1 MTSKLL
7 PEGTVNY
14 NELNDLCMIVI
25 AGFDIGGEG
34 RYRYTVRRMYEGY
47 PDKEVYDGEVTI
59 YLNTKGIDAD
69 GVSDELVAMLTYF
82 EETTDEVAST
92 SGYERIARLH
102 EIVTSIKASDEIGVK
117 YMNAYEERIYDMQ
130 EAKEEGK
137 SEGLELGRS
146 EGLEQ
151 GRSEGLAEGEKI
163 GEASGRAAEKLK
175 KLWLI

>member
-1 MTSKLL
+1 
-7 PEGTVNY
+7 
-14 NELNDLCMIVI
+14 
-25 AGFDIGGEG
+25 
-34 RYRYTVRRMYEGY
+34 MYEGY
-47 PDKEVYDGEVTI
+47 PDKEVYDGEVII

-82 EETTDEVAST
+82 EETTNEVASS

-137 SEGLELGRS
+137 T
-146 EGLEQ
+146 
-151 GRSEGLAEGEKI
+151 EGLAEGEKI
-163 GEASGRAAEKLK
+163 GEASGRAERELEMAKAMKMKNYPIEDIAELTGLPIKDISVL
-175 KLWLI
+175 

>member
-34 RYRYTVRRMYEGY
+34 KHRYTVRRMYEGY

-82 EETTDEVAST
+82 EETTNEVASS

-130 EAKEEGK
+130 EAKEEG
-137 SEGLELGRS
+137 
-146 EGLEQ
+146 
-151 GRSEGLAEGEKI
+151 
-163 GEASGRAAEKLK
+163 EASGRAAEKLEMAK
-175 KLWLI
+175 AMKAECIDINTIVKVSGLSENEIEKL